1 MEMGY
6 IIILGNGNE
15 KYGMNIKTKTRKK
28 RLGRIKWLG
37 TRRRTTLFKRQRI
50 RGRRKSRTVK
60 TISTAATTVPERLPI
75 TFILKDLSVERL
87 TPDEVTKCN
96 DLLQGCF
103 TGVIDMSQLEID
115 NTCVLGMLG
124 NELVTFMC
132 IRQSPLETT
141 DSNDSKLIHTVCTSE
156 QYRGR
161 GLLKQMF
168 HWVASTPKYMNAFFR
183 LEAANTSEPD
193 KGLNQTIRFR
203 IYSKTGFVL
212 KVGTEFRPCNDMVK
226 MVRIKPEIAEITYQL
241 VNSAGGERWVKPE
254 EMEMETC
261 YIPNLQ
267 NSGCWMESNAFLMRE
282 FNK

>member
-1 MEMGY
+1 MVTKNY
-6 IIILGNGNE
+6 R
-15 KYGMNIKTKTRKK
+15 MNIKTTTKRK
-28 RLGRIKWLG
+28 RIGRSKGLG
-37 TRRRTTLFKRQRI
+37 TRRRTRFNRLRVVRARVRRNRTIKRTA
-50 RGRRKSRTVK
+50 TV
-60 TISTAATTVPERLPI
+60 VPEPPLPVA
-75 TFILKDLSVERL
+75 FILKDLSVERL

-103 TGVIDMSQLEID
+103 TGVIDMSQTEID

-141 DSNDSKLIHTVCTSE
+141 DLNDSKLIHTVCTSE

-183 LEAANTSEPD
+183 LEAANTLEPD

-261 YIPNLQ
+261 YIPNSQ

-282 FNK
+282 FNKLK